1 MAVVIQDFE
10 AVQDGGQ
17 GGSAEGGKKPPTPDP
32 VAHAALDRMLAA
44 RRARLVRLWAN

>member
-17 GGSAEGGKKPPTPDP
+17 GGDADAAGKPPAPAP
-32 VAHAALDRMLAA
+32 VAHAALDRLLAA
-44 RRARLVRLWAN
+44 RRTRLARLWAN